1 MVLLDPLSDE
11 GSIPSASTIFNPRS
25 FAAGVLFILRI
36 MNVAHRHLWS
46 ALVLAGVLA
55 AAAPCAEAVVFTR
68 HPWLSLQ
75 TTTSMRIAWQTDVAS
90 TGRVLYGPHPVS
102 DWGAAS
108 TATQSGTS
116 ADHAVSIAGL
126 TPSTRYRYKVISD
139 ADTLDGGSFQTAPVT
154 AEPFRF
160 LAFGDLG
167 TATPD
172 QRLIAARADSLNAD
186 LAILTGDII
195 YPSGEWYNFTPY
207 YFDIYRPTLKRIPF
221 YPVLGN
227 HDTYSDGGASF
238 VSIFHLPTNFASGPE
253 RSYSFDYSN
262 AHFAAIEVVN
272 ENVAPP
278 AAALAWLDADLAA
291 STQFWKFVFFHV
303 PMYSNGGGHGG
314 DPAIAAS
321 LGPILQARGVDMVF
335 QGHNHFY
342 TRTYPIISD
351 TAVDQV
357 QEPTYFNPHGPI
369 YVVAGG
375 GGRALYALTAPVSYE
390 VLSRSIFHLASV
402 DVAGDSLT
410 LRAIQEDGTVFDMM
424 TLRKGTPTHA
434 ENPPSDP
441 ASPAP
446 RFAIQRARPNPA
458 GAAADLRFTLSRPG
472 SASFRVMDAAGRRVR
487 SVELSALS
495 AGEHAWRWDARDDR
509 GRPVASG
516 TYFVELRAGAER
528 ARTPV
533 TIVR

>member
-1 MVLLDPLSDE
+1 MPRRLL
-11 GSIPSASTIFNPRS
+11 T
-25 FAAGVLFILRI
+25 
-36 MNVAHRHLWS
+36 
-46 ALVLAGVLA
+46 ALVLAGALTA
-55 AAAPCAEAVVFTR
+55 SARAEALVFTR

-75 TTTSMRIAWQTDVAS
+75 TTTSMLIAWQTDVAS
-90 TGRVLYGPHPVS
+90 SGRVLYGPDPVA

-108 TATQSGTS
+108 AATQAGTT
-116 ADHAVSIAGL
+116 ADHAIPLTAL
-126 TPSTRYRYKVISD
+126 TPATRYRYKVISG
-139 ADTLDGGSFQTAPVT
+139 ADTLDGGSFRTAPIA

-167 TATPD
+167 TATAD

-186 LAILTGDII
+186 LAILTGDIV
-195 YPSGEWYNFTPY
+195 YNNGEPFNFTPY
-207 YFDIYRPTLKRIPF
+207 YFDVYRSTLKRVPF

-227 HDTYSDGGASF
+227 HDTYYDAGASF
-238 VSIFHLPTNFASGPE
+238 VSIFHLPANFASGPE

-272 ENVAPP
+272 ENVAPAP
-278 AAALAWLDADLAA
+278 AAVAWLDADLAA
-291 STQFWKFVFFHV
+291 STKLWKFVFFHV

-314 DPAIAAS
+314 DPSIAAS

-342 TRTYPIISD
+342 TRTYPIVSGS
-351 TAVDQV
+351 AVDQV

-375 GGRALYALTAPVSYE
+375 GGRALYGLTAPVSYE

-410 LRAIQEDGTVFDMM
+410 LRAVQEDGTVFDMM

-434 ENPPSDP
+434 EDPPGN
-441 ASPAP
+441 PAP
-446 RFAIQRARPNPA
+446 PAPPLAIQRARPNPA
-458 GAAADLRFTLSRPG
+458 GAEADLWFTLSRPG
-472 SASFRVMDAAGRRVR
+472 AASFRIVDAAGRRVR
-487 SVELSALS
+487 SVELGSLN
-495 AGEHAWRWDARDDR
+495 AGEHTWRWDARDDQ

-516 TYFVELRAGAER
+516 NYFVELRAGAGR
-528 ARTPV
+528 ARTPL